1 MRDFHNITLAQREGI
16 IAVRRELHRFPE
28 VAFEEVYTSQV
39 ITERL
44 AKLGLEVQT
53 GIGKTGVIGILEGR
67 SDGPTVLVRADMD
80 ALPILEET
88 GLPFASQN
96 TGKMHACGHDG
107 HMAIVLAVAGLL
119 HAERQHLRGR
129 VMFVFQPAEEI
140 GAGARA
146 MLESPLV
153 PQPDYA
159 FGLHLW
165 ADLPTGEVA
174 VVPGELMAGA
184 GVFTLDILGRGG
196 HAARPNQAADPIIAA
211 AHIISA
217 LQTLVSRNVPPTE
230 TAVLSVTQV
239 YSGEAFNIIPNKVT
253 LRGTYRT
260 FTRPVRDLLV
270 TRFHE
275 VVTGLAQALGCQVQL
290 YMDDRVPP
298 LVNDPQVTSQLLAD
312 YQCIA
317 PQWRYHSQYRAM
329 ESEDMSLF
337 LQKTPGTYLLV
348 GCGGAS
354 PSPYPLHHPQY
365 TIDEE
370 ALIVGASL
378 LASTV
383 SRYVFSD

>member
-39 ITERL
+39 LAERL

-53 GIGKTGVIGILEGR
+53 GIGKTGVIGILEGQ

-88 GLPFASQN
+88 GLPFASQH

-107 HMAIVLAVAGLL
+107 HMAIALAVADLL
-119 HAERQHLRGR
+119 HAQRQYLRGR

-146 MLESPLV
+146 MLESALV
-153 PQPDYA
+153 PQSDYA

-165 ADLPTGEVA
+165 GDLPTGEVA
-174 VVPGELMAGA
+174 VVSGELMAGA
-184 GVFTLDILGRGG
+184 GIFTLDILGRGG
-196 HAARPNQAADPIIAA
+196 HAARPNQSADPIIAA

-239 YSGEAFNIIPNKVT
+239 NSGEAFNIIPN
-253 LRGTYRT
+253 L
-260 FTRPVRDLLV
+260 
-270 TRFHE
+270 
-275 VVTGLAQALGCQVQL
+275 
-290 YMDDRVPP
+290 
-298 LVNDPQVTSQLLAD
+298 
-312 YQCIA
+312 
-317 PQWRYHSQYRAM
+317 
-329 ESEDMSLF
+329 
-337 LQKTPGTYLLV
+337 
-348 GCGGAS
+348 
-354 PSPYPLHHPQY
+354 
-365 TIDEE
+365 
-370 ALIVGASL
+370 
-378 LASTV
+378 
-383 SRYVFSD
+383 